1 MPLVSPREILLP
13 AYEAGRLIGAFNT
26 GNLEMT
32 MGILR
37 AAEEHGA
44 PILLQIAEKR
54 LPHSPLALMGPLMA
68 EAARKAKIPVAVQL
82 DHGESENVIEA
93 ALNYGFTGI
102 MFDGSSLPLEENIQR
117 TSQVKAQLSTVNCQ
131 LSTVWV
137 EGEIGVLSGSE
148 GGPEA
153 EALHSDPAEAQRFAE
168 ESGCD
173 ALAVSIGNAH
183 GRYKGRPKL
192 NFAILEEI
200 RRRTSLPLV
209 LHGGS
214 GIPEED
220 LRRAVGLG
228 ICKVNIATARFE
240 ALHRGAEPIAADYF
254 ALSEAMVK
262 SVYESTKA
270 HLEMFERVSV

>member
-1 MPLVSPREILLP
+1 MPLVSPREILPP
-13 AYEAGRLIGAFNT
+13 AFAQGRLVGAFNT

-44 PILLQIAEKR
+44 PVLLQIAEKR
-54 LPHSPLALMGPLMA
+54 LPYSPLALMGPLMT
-68 EAARKAKIPVAVQL
+68 EAARQAKIPVAVQL
-82 DHGESENVIEA
+82 DHGESDAVIEA
-93 ALNYGFTGI
+93 ALAYGFTGV
-102 MFDGSSLPLEENIQR
+102 MFDGSALPLEENIRR
-117 TSQVKAQLSTVNCQ
+117 TSQLSTPW
-131 LSTVWV
+131 L

-200 RRRTSLPLV
+200 RRRTAVPLV

-220 LRRAVGLG
+220 LRRAVNLG
-228 ICKVNIATARFE
+228 ICKINIATASFE
-240 ALHRGAEPIAADYF
+240 ALHRGAYAGPPAADCF
-254 ALSEAMVK
+254 ALSEAMVQ
-262 SVYESTKA
+262 SVYGSTKR
-270 HLEMFERVSV
+270 HLEMFERVGR